1 MQVKKII
8 LHFGLPFLENLCY
21 NRLDAAGAAACKRPF
36 YWLSGF
42 SLEGTK
48 GDDAF
53 VRVVFAI
60 LWQAAVET
68 YAALAADL
76 PLVIAAA
83 QAALSLLG
91 QLARRIKK

>member
-1 MQVKKII
+1 
-8 LHFGLPFLENLCY
+8 
-21 NRLDAAGAAACKRPF
+21 
-36 YWLSGF
+36 
-42 SLEGTK
+42 LEGTK

>member
-1 MQVKKII
+1 M
-8 LHFGLPFLENLCY
+8 CY
-21 NRLDAAGAAACKRPF
+21 NVCDAAGAAAANV
-36 YWLSGF
+36 LSIGF
-42 SLEGTK
+42 PAFRLGGTK

-53 VRVVFAI
+53 VRVEFAI

-76 PLVIAAA
+76 PLVIAAV

-91 QLARRIKK
+91 RLTERIKK

>member
-1 MQVKKII
+1 M
-8 LHFGLPFLENLCY
+8 LPGRRLQTSFLLAF
-21 NRLDAAGAAACKRPF
+21 RL
-36 YWLSGF
+36 

-53 VRVVFAI
+53 MGIVFAI
-60 LWQAAVET
+60 LRQAAVET

-76 PLVIAAA
+76 PLAIAAV

-91 QLARRIKK
+91 HLLKHIKK